1 MNIIRAIKKGDVEH
15 VAGNMRW
22 SDKVETWA
30 STQLKPFDVL
40 GKSVALSDQELLWAI
55 EYDGEPVAVFGVAS
69 GTNGGIP
76 WLLATD
82 MFATN
87 PAFVKKFPKA
97 YINRMAD
104 KYGRLYN
111 YVHNENR
118 RSKRWLE
125 RCGFTVH
132 GPTPFGFGG
141 EPFCYFEL
149 EKGRGINHV

>member
-15 VAGNMRW
+15 VAENMRW
-22 SDKVETWA
+22 VDRVETMA
-30 STQLKPFDVL
+30 STQMEPHGVL
-40 GKSVALSDQELLWAI
+40 CKSVAVSDPELLWVI

-69 GTNGGIP
+69 GADGGIP

-82 MFATN
+82 MFLTD
-87 PAFVKKFPKA
+87 PVFVKKFPGA
-97 YINRMAD
+97 YVNKMAD

-111 YVHNENR
+111 YIHHGNR

-132 GPTPFGFGG
+132 APIPFGFNG
-141 EPFCYFEL
+141 EPFCLFEL
-149 EKGRGINHV
+149 ENKGVNHV